1 MEKISKQIS
10 NRRNKLGLFQ
20 SQVGQQA
27 KMTQQQYQRIETG
40 GECKLSSLERIAE
53 AMNMELALIPNE
65 KLGLV
70 EAVLNASSAAEAM
83 NAIYMISTQFENAA
97 RSETSQVA

>member
-1 MEKISKQIS
+1 MDKISKQIS
-10 NRRNKLGLFQ
+10 NRRNKLGLYQ

-27 KMTQQQYQRIETG
+27 NMTQQQYQRIEAG

-53 AMNMELALIPNE
+53 AMSLELAMIPKE

-83 NAIYMISTQFENAA
+83 NAIHMISTQFENSAGKESSEAA
-97 RSETSQVA
+97 